1 MRCPNCGRELEAGFL
16 HARTLIWNKSPR
28 GPVHPR
34 LPEET
39 YLARNSFSDVQP
51 VESFFCEEC
60 GTLVLGR
67 ESALIPES
75 SQDLCPCCSEPLSDG
90 FLRGGID
97 LVWARTPHC
106 SAGRALEDGS
116 SRLLTN
122 RFGAFCYPARRCAR
136 CGHVYFSAAGLSPG
150 QVRASRLVGRLYPW
164 LFAFCLLF
172 AVLAVAAELSYFTLL
187 LVMLLGLGGLRLLY
201 AAAGRA

>member
-34 LPEET
+34 FPEET

-75 SQDLCPCCSEPLSDG
+75 SQDLCPCCS
-90 FLRGGID
+90 
-97 LVWARTPHC
+97 
-106 SAGRALEDGS
+106 
-116 SRLLTN
+116 
-122 RFGAFCYPARRCAR
+122 
-136 CGHVYFSAAGLSPG
+136 
-150 QVRASRLVGRLYPW
+150 
-164 LFAFCLLF
+164 CLLYTSRC
-172 AVLAVAAELSYFTLL
+172 V
-187 LVMLLGLGGLRLLY
+187 
-201 AAAGRA
+201 

>member
-28 GPVHPR
+28 GPVRPR

-60 GTLVLGR
+60 GTLVLGG

-75 SQDLCPCCSEPLSDG
+75 SQNLCPCCSEPLSDG

-97 LVWARTPHC
+97 LVWARAPHC

-122 RFGAFCYPARRCAR
+122 RFGAFCYPARRCGR

-172 AVLAVAAELSYFTLL
+172 AVLAAVEELSYFTLL

-201 AAAGRA
+201 AAAGSA